1 MQQLGSYIS
10 FKIKIL
16 TGKDMLKFIEKERAK
31 EREFYTFKI
40 DKTMVQNVVG
50 QLSNNYNQKYNN

>member
-16 TGKDMLKFIEKERAK
+16 TGKDMLKFIEKERAR

-50 QLSNNYNQKYNN
+50 QLSNNYN